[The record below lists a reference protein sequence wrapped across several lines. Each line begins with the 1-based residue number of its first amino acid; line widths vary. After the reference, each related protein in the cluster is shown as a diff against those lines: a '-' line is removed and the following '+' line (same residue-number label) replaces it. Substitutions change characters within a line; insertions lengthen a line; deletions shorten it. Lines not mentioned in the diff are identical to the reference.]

1 MKTPI
6 LYYHSIGIKN
16 PGWTKNFLTMEL
28 PFFENQLRY
37 FSKNYTTL
45 FLKDYWA
52 IRNHSKT
59 APENPLVIT
68 FDDGYLDNWIWGFP
82 LLKKYGLKATIFV
95 NPDFV
100 DQKSGIRPNLEDVW
114 RKTASQKD
122 IRQWGFLSWA
132 EMLKMEESGVI
143 DIQSHTMT
151 HTKYP
156 ISDNLIGFHH
166 PGADSLYEIAN
177 HFPQKKPYYIE
188 NQEFENLLPY
198 GYPIFESASAVIA
211 KKISISNEFVQT
223 CISCLETYNFK
234 DYSFEEAL
242 KIVLPIYNEFKKK
255 NKIIS
260 EQENEEAYLKRI
272 KYEIIKS
279 KEILEKKL
287 NKNIEF
293 LCWPHGDNNDLT
305 QNIALDAGYLATS
318 VGKSDANPQNID
330 RFDRIGAPTF
340 HNNLFLSN
348 LKLQYKIGSYINKFP
363 WTFIN
368 KLYLQSKNLIS

>member
-1 MKTPI
+1 MKIPI

-16 PGWTKNFLTMEL
+16 LGWGKNFLTMEL

-45 FLKDYWA
+45 FLKDYWD
-52 IRNHSKT
+52 IRNHSIA

-100 DQKSGIRPNLEDVW
+100 NQKPDIRPNLEDVW
-114 RKTASQKD
+114 EGNASDED

-132 EMLKMEESGVI
+132 EMLEMESSGVI

-166 PGADSLYEIAN
+166 SGADSLYEIAN

-198 GYPIFESASAVIA
+198 GYPIFESASAIIA
-211 KKISISNEFVQT
+211 KTISISDEFAQ
-223 CISCLETYNFK
+223 
-234 DYSFEEAL
+234 A
-242 KIVLPIYNEFKKK
+242 
-255 NKIIS
+255 
-260 EQENEEAYLKRI
+260 
-272 KYEIIKS
+272 
-279 KEILEKKL
+279 
-287 NKNIEF
+287 
-293 LCWPHGDNNDLT
+293 
-305 QNIALDAGYLATS
+305 
-318 VGKSDANPQNID
+318 
-330 RFDRIGAPTF
+330 
-340 HNNLFLSN
+340 
-348 LKLQYKIGSYINKFP
+348 
-363 WTFIN
+363 
-368 KLYLQSKNLIS
+368 